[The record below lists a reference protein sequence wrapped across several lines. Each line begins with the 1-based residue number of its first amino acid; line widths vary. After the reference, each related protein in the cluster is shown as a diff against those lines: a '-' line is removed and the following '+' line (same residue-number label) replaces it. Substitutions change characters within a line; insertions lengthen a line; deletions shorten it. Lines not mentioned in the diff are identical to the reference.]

1 MRNTIRN
8 SWMLLMLLAVTSS
21 AFGQWE
27 RFHGNSMNT
36 GVVPGSQGLSGTL
49 SELWTFEILGFSN
62 SSPAL
67 GDLDGDGRLEVVFG
81 SWNEAL
87 FAVNGEDG
95 SILWSYPILDSG
107 NSGAPIIAD
116 IDNDQK
122 PEVVFSSGDTLYAF
136 QGESGDLIWSLELI
150 STPVGACPSTADLDG
165 DGTLEVIFGEND
177 RICAYD
183 GETGSILWIAVGYR
197 IKEYG
202 SPVAEDVDSDGAAEV
217 MAMKVDGSDSYFTLL
232 SGIDGSEIW
241 DSPIDC
247 GFTYSPVPA
256 FADIDLDGNPE
267 IVSCCGDN
275 DVYVYNP
282 PNGEVIWHAEHPGE
296 ACYASPVLA
305 DIDGNGTLEIFTTSY
320 YLKEMYAYSCTGD
333 LLWTAAV
340 QFSPLGTA
348 AIVDIDGDSELEI
361 IQPSANTVTN
371 NGCLQ
376 IFDAKTGLQEYWEY
390 YAGMLGASPA
400 VGDLNGDGFYDI
412 VFGSNN
418 EEVYALTIAGQGI
431 ESGDN
436 QYDFN
441 LSAERNPFVATAA
454 ISVEIS
460 SPSFTEVKIMDLG
473 GRQVSSLCEET
484 LNPGMHTFYWDT
496 NGQNGTSFA
505 TGLYLCVVR
514 CGDQV
519 DSIELCLLR

>member
-1 MRNTIRN
+1 
-8 SWMLLMLLAVTSS
+8 MLLMLLTVTSS
-21 AFGQWE
+21 ALGQWE

-95 SILWSYPILDSG
+95 SILWSYPILGLG

-136 QGESGDLIWSLELI
+136 QGESGDLLWSSVLSLS
-150 STPVGACPSTADLDG
+150 STGTSPSAADLDG
-165 DGTLEVIFGEND
+165 DGTLEVIFGESSQI
-177 RICAYD
+177 RAYD
-183 GETGSILWIAVGYR
+183 GETGSVIWVATGYEIR
-197 IKEYG
+197 DYG
-202 SPVAEDVDSDGAAEV
+202 SSVAEDVDGDGAAEV
-217 MAMKVDGSDSYFTLL
+217 MVMKQDSPDNHFSLL
-232 SGIDGSEIW
+232 SGLDGSEIW
-241 DSPIDC
+241 SSPIDC
-247 GFTYSPVPA
+247 NWPYSPVPA
-256 FADIDLDGNPE
+256 YADIDLDGNPE
-267 IVSCCGDN
+267 IVSCFGDN

-282 PNGEVIWHAEHPGE
+282 LNGEVIWHAEHPGE
-296 ACYASPVLA
+296 ACFASPVLA

-333 LLWTAAV
+333 LIWTA
-340 QFSPLGTA
+340 SIEHWPLGTA

-361 IQPSANTVTN
+361 IQPSANTVTP

-376 IFDAKTGLQEYWEY
+376 IFDAKTGVEEYWQY

-400 VGDLNGDGFYDI
+400 VGDLDGDGFYDI

-418 EEVYALTIAGQGI
+418 EKVYALTIAGQGI

-460 SPSFTEVKIMDLG
+460 SPSFTEVKIMDLC
-473 GRQVSSLCEET
+473 GRQVASLCEET
-484 LNPGMHTFYWDT
+484 LDSGMHTFYWDP
-496 NGQNGTSFA
+496 NSHGGSSVA
-505 TGLYLCVVR
+505 SGLYLCVVI

-519 DSIELCLLR
+519 GSIELCYLK